1 MSAAIQSSRLRRTL
15 ATLGISA
22 ALVGGLAGAAE
33 AAQGGAAAQAANHH
47 TYSTVAH
54 VAKAAQGGDLG
65 PGQSATYSTW
75 FFGRTHV
82 SVQNNSSAGDAFLWS
97 SSTSHGG
104 GWVAPGTTYT
114 LIRSFVGFPVTITN
128 IGPETLHVSFPGGP

>member
-1 MSAAIQSSRLRRTL
+1 MSTVIKSNRLRRTL

-22 ALVGGLAGAAE
+22 ALVGGVAGAAE
-33 AAQGGAAAQAANHH
+33 AAQGGATAQAANHH

-54 VAKAAQGGDLG
+54 LAKAAQGGDLG
-65 PGQSATYSTW
+65 PNQTATYSTW

-82 SVQNNSSAGDAFLWS
+82 SIQNTSPEGDAFLWS

-104 GWVAPGTTYT
+104 FWVAPGTTYT
-114 LIRSFVGFPVTITN
+114 LIRSFVGFPITITN